1 MAPIRT
7 ISAYSQ
13 SRWLFLETG
22 GHRVGFSPSPG
33 AKLGIF
39 CTFPEQLNFLG
50 AYACGIFTDGVW
62 YFGTSETFAFKIN
75 SERSP
80 ESCAGEIS
88 AAPTVCR
95 SGAGSAQC
103 LAQQD
108 TPWPGSISC
117 LAISVHLQRWCRRY
131 LIRGDGVLQGRITS
145 SGGATGVNLL
155 NCSCSISK
163 TSAHGGTA
171 A

>member
-1 MAPIRT
+1 M
-7 ISAYSQ
+7 
-13 SRWLFLETG
+13 
-22 GHRVGFSPSPG
+22 
-33 AKLGIF
+33 
-39 CTFPEQLNFLG
+39 
-50 AYACGIFTDGVW
+50 W
-62 YFGTSETFAFKIN
+62 YFHRRCVVFWHLGEIYTQHQK
-75 SERSP
+75 RSR

-117 LAISVHLQRWCRRY
+117 LAISLHLQRWCRRY

-145 SGGATGVNLL
+145 SGGATGVNL
-155 NCSCSISK
+155 SI
-163 TSAHGGTA
+163 AIA
-171 A
+171 AYPRFPPAEEPQRSGKNLAQPQRNVKIIAQRGAIFAAPWRFISMTVRRGQKIQPRPRRGSVRKFGV